1 MDKTILLQQLR
12 TAKSAHIQWR
22 ARAQAMV
29 NGLALDEN
37 AVPVLHTDCKFGKWY
52 YGPGQMLNHLPAYH
66 EIDEIHE
73 KLHLTYMEIF
83 KCLFGDDDR
92 SKLSKVFGSTR
103 KHETAKL
110 KKAETLLPVLVD
122 ISKDLLATIEMLES
136 QVRALPEEEL
146 QKLA

>member
-22 ARAQAMV
+22 ARAQALV

-52 YGPGQMLNHLPAYH
+52 YGPGQVLNHIPAFH

-83 KCLFGDDDR
+83 KCLFGNDDR
-92 SKLSKVFGSTR
+92 SKLSKMFGST
-103 KHETAKL
+103 KNHEGAKL
-110 KKAETLLPVLVD
+110 KKAGSLLPVLVD
-122 ISKDLLATIEMLES
+122 ISKDLLSTIEILER
-136 QVRALPEEEL
+136 QILTMPDEEL